1 MSRLEIL
8 IIEDNHK
15 ERGNILRYLEDIG
28 AHPFF
33 VSDISEAVE
42 RIRTG
47 SFCLV
52 LASYDT
58 LGLQTHVLLEE
69 LSSLEPSPKTVIT
82 SHNPSVDIAV
92 SLIKAG
98 AMDFLPKPLHKESIK
113 AVLDLALSQGIYKQD
128 IQDPQRP
135 SKKIEIITSD
145 KGMEK
150 LIALVDQVA
159 DSTAS
164 VLINGESGTGK
175 EVFARYIHDKSSR
188 RKKAFVAVNCA
199 ALPESLLESE
209 LFGYEKGAF
218 TGASARKPGKFEIAS
233 GGTILLDEI
242 TEMQPHL
249 QSKLLRVIQEKEIDR
264 VGGTAPVPV
273 DVRIIATTNR
283 DIRATVESGSFRDDL
298 YYRLSTI
305 PLNIPPLRR
314 RPGDIPLLADYFIRK
329 YSLIDARR
337 VKGLTDAALSRICA
351 YEFPG
356 NVREL
361 ENMMHRAVLL
371 ARAEMIKPSD
381 LMMEDDDEYETKA
394 DSVPR
399 VQPASSF
406 TIPEDFLSAPLR
418 DVERHMI
425 FHTLEKTQGNRT
437 HAAKLLGISVRTLRN
452 KLNEY
457 REEFGEIPPDI

>member
-15 ERGNILRYLEDIG
+15 ERSQILRYLEDIG
-28 AHPFF
+28 AYPSFASE
-33 VSDISEAVE
+33 VSEAVE
-42 RIRTG
+42 MIRNG

-52 LASYDT
+52 IASYDT
-58 LGLQTHVLLEE
+58 LGLQTHVFFEE
-69 LSSLEPSPKTVIT
+69 ISSIDPPPKTVIT
-82 SHNPSVDIAV
+82 SHNPSVDTAV
-92 SLIKAG
+92 ALIKAG
-98 AMDFLPKPLHKESIK
+98 AMDFLTKPVQRESIK
-113 AVLDLALSQGIYKQD
+113 AVLDMVLAQSADKQD
-128 IQDPQRP
+128 AQDQQRP

-145 KGMEK
+145 KGMGK
-150 LIALVDQVA
+150 LIGLVDQVA

-164 VLINGESGTGK
+164 VLITGESGTGK
-175 EVFARYIHDKSSR
+175 EVFARYIHEKSSR

-218 TGASARKPGKFEIAS
+218 TGAAARKPGKFEIAS

-249 QSKLLRVIQEKEIDR
+249 QSKLLRVIQEREIDR

-283 DIRATVESGSFRDDL
+283 DIKAAVDSGVFRDDL

-305 PLNIPPLRR
+305 PLNIPALRKR
-314 RPGDIPLLADYFIRK
+314 SGDIPLLAEFFIQK
-329 YSLIDARR
+329 YSIIDARR
-337 VKGLTDAALSRICA
+337 VKGLTDAALSRICG

-371 ARAEMIKPSD
+371 ARSEMIKPAD
-381 LMMEDDDEYETKA
+381 LMMEDEEDDELRDLSA
-394 DSVPR
+394 
-399 VQPASSF
+399 ASGQQATAF
-406 TIPEDFLSAPLR
+406 TIPEDFFSAPLR

-457 REEFGEIPPDI
+457 REEFGEIPEV

>member
-1 MSRLEIL
+1 MSRVEIL
-8 IIEDNHK
+8 IVEDNHK
-15 ERGNILRYLEDIG
+15 ERSLILRYLEDIG
-28 AHPFF
+28 AYPSFA
-33 VSDISEAVE
+33 SDVSEALEKV
-42 RIRTG
+42 RSG
-47 SFCLV
+47 NFCLV
-52 LASYDT
+52 ILSYET
-58 LGLQTHVLLEE
+58 LGLQTHIFLDA
-69 LSSLEPSPKTVIT
+69 LSAMDSAPRTVIT
-82 SHNPSVDIAV
+82 SNTPSVETAV
-92 SLIKAG
+92 ALIKAG
-98 AMDFLPKPLHKESIK
+98 AMDFLAKPVQRDSIK
-113 AVLDLALSQGIYKQD
+113 AVLDLVLEQKIDKLDGSEQ
-128 IQDPQRP
+128 QRP
-135 SKKIEIITSD
+135 SKKIEIITRD

-150 LIALVDQVA
+150 LIALVDQIA

-218 TGASARKPGKFEIAS
+218 TGAAARKPGKFEIAS

-249 QSKLLRVIQEKEIDR
+249 QSKLLRVIQEREIDR
-264 VGGTAPVPV
+264 IGGIAPVPV

-283 DIRATVESGSFRDDL
+283 DIRASVDSGSFRDDL
-298 YYRLSTI
+298 FYRLSTI
-305 PLNIPPLRR
+305 PLNIPSLRKR
-314 RPGDIPLLADYFIRK
+314 AGDIPFLAEFFIQK
-329 YSLIDARR
+329 YSLIDGRR
-337 VKGLTDAALSRICA
+337 VKGLTEAALSRICA

-371 ARAEMIKPSD
+371 AKADLIKPAD
-381 LMMEDDDEYETKA
+381 LMMEDDEDDELKEIVKNG
-394 DSVPR
+394 DQ
-399 VQPASSF
+399 QPVSF
-406 TIPEDFLSAPLR
+406 SIPEDFYSAPLR
-418 DVERHMI
+418 DVERQMI

-457 REEFGEIPPDI
+457 REEFGDIPDI

>member
-1 MSRLEIL
+1 MSRVEIL

-15 ERGNILRYLEDIG
+15 ERTQILRYLEDIG
-28 AHPFF
+28 AYPSFA
-33 VSDISEAVE
+33 SDIGEAVE
-42 RIRTG
+42 KIRTG
-47 SFCLV
+47 NFCLAIV
-52 LASYDT
+52 SYET
-58 LGLQTHVLLEE
+58 LGLQTHYFMDS
-69 LSSLEPSPKTVIT
+69 LSGMNAAPKAVIT
-82 SHNPSVDIAV
+82 SFNPSVETAV
-92 SLIKAG
+92 ALIRAG
-98 AMDFLPKPLHKESIK
+98 ALDFLTKPIQRDSIK
-113 AVLDLALSQGIYKQD
+113 AVIDMVLEQKAEKQELA
-128 IQDPQRP
+128 DPQRP
-135 SKKIEIITSD
+135 SRKIEIITKD

-150 LIALVDQVA
+150 LIALVDQIA

-175 EVFARYIHDKSSR
+175 EVFARYIHEKSSR
-188 RKKAFVAVNCA
+188 RKKPFIAVNCA

-218 TGASARKPGKFEIAS
+218 TGAAARKPGKFELAS

-264 VGGTAPVPV
+264 IGGVAPVPV

-283 DIRATVESGSFRDDL
+283 DIKAAVDSGSFRDDL

-305 PLNIPPLRR
+305 PLNIPALRKR
-314 RPGDIPLLADYFIRK
+314 AGDIPLLADFFIQK
-329 YSLIDARR
+329 YSIIDGRR
-337 VKGLTDAALSRICA
+337 VKGLTDAALSRICTHD
-351 YEFPG
+351 FPG

-371 ARAEMIKPSD
+371 ARADLIKPAD
-381 LMMEDDDEYETKA
+381 LMMEDDEDTGLKEIVRNAELQT
-394 DSVPR
+394 
-399 VQPASSF
+399 SSF
-406 TIPEDFLSAPLR
+406 SIPEDFLSAPLR
-418 DVERHMI
+418 DVERQMI

-457 REEFGEIPPDI
+457 REEFGEIPEI

>member
-1 MSRLEIL
+1 MPRLEIL

-15 ERGNILRYLEDIG
+15 ERSQILRFIEDIG
-28 AHPFF
+28 AHPLFAQD
-33 VSDISEAVE
+33 VSDAVE
-42 RIRTG
+42 KIRTG
-47 SFCLV
+47 NFCLSIV
-52 LASYDT
+52 SYDT
-58 LGLQTHVLLEE
+58 LGLQTYTFLNT
-69 LSSLEPSPKTVIT
+69 LSSLDNTPKTVIT
-82 SHNPSVDIAV
+82 SINPSVETAV
-92 SLIKAG
+92 ALIKAG
-98 AMDFLPKPLHKESIK
+98 AMDFLVKPVQKDSIK
-113 AVLDLALSQGIYKQD
+113 AVLDIILDQKPDKQESPD
-128 IQDPQRP
+128 QQRP
-135 SKKIEIITSD
+135 SKKVEIITRD

-150 LIALVDQVA
+150 LIALVDQIA

-175 EVFARYIHDKSSR
+175 EVFARYIHDKSGR

-209 LFGYEKGAF
+209 LFGYEKGSF
-218 TGASARKPGKFEIAS
+218 TGAAARKLGKFEIAS
-233 GGTILLDEI
+233 GGTLLLDEI

-264 VGGTAPVPV
+264 IGGTSPVPV

-283 DIRATVESGSFRDDL
+283 DIKAAVESGSFRDDL

-305 PLNIPPLRR
+305 PLNIPALKKRTD
-314 RPGDIPLLADYFIRK
+314 DIPVLAEYFINK
-329 YSLIDARR
+329 YSIIDGRR
-337 VKGLTDAALSRICA
+337 VKGLTSAALSRVCS

-371 ARAEMIKPSD
+371 AKSELISPAD
-381 LMMEDDDEYETKA
+381 LMMEDDEDDATREISGSA
-394 DSVPR
+394 DQQSL
-399 VQPASSF
+399 S
-406 TIPEDFLSAPLR
+406 INLPEDFLSAPLR
-418 DVERHMI
+418 DVERQMI

-457 REEFGEIPPDI
+457 REEFGEIPADS

>member
-1 MSRLEIL
+1 
-8 IIEDNHK
+8 
-15 ERGNILRYLEDIG
+15 
-28 AHPFF
+28 
-33 VSDISEAVE
+33 
-42 RIRTG
+42 
-47 SFCLV
+47 
-52 LASYDT
+52 
-58 LGLQTHVLLEE
+58 
-69 LSSLEPSPKTVIT
+69 
-82 SHNPSVDIAV
+82 
-92 SLIKAG
+92 
-98 AMDFLPKPLHKESIK
+98 
-113 AVLDLALSQGIYKQD
+113 
-128 IQDPQRP
+128 
-135 SKKIEIITSD
+135 
-145 KGMEK
+145 MEK
-150 LIALVDQVA
+150 LIALVDQIA

-175 EVFARYIHDKSSR
+175 EVFARYIHEKSSR

-218 TGASARKPGKFEIAS
+218 TGAATRKPGKFEIAS

-249 QSKLLRVIQEKEIDR
+249 QSKLLRVIQEREVDR
-264 VGGTAPVPV
+264 IGGISPVPV

-283 DIRATVESGSFRDDL
+283 DIRAAVDSGSFRDDL

-305 PLNIPPLRR
+305 PLNIPSLKK
-314 RPGDIPLLADYFIRK
+314 RPGDIPLLAEYFISK
-329 YSLIDARR
+329 YSIIDSRN
-337 VKGLTDAALSRICA
+337 VKGLTSAALSRICSHD
-351 YEFPG
+351 FPG

-371 ARAEMIKPSD
+371 ARSELIAPAD
-381 LMMEDDDEYETKA
+381 LMMEDDEDEITRE
-394 DSVPR
+394 VPLNGDQQA
-399 VQPASSF
+399 VN
-406 TIPEDFLSAPLR
+406 INLPEDFLSAPLR

-457 REEFGEIPPDI
+457 REEFGEIPADN